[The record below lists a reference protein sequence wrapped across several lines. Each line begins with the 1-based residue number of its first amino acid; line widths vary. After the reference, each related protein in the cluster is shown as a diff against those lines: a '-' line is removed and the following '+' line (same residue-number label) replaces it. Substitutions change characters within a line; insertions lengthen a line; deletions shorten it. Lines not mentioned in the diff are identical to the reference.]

1 MNPEEF
7 LVVAEQL
14 AKQPSEA
21 SKRSAISRAYYG
33 VFHLA
38 RELIESCGVKV
49 ARSAEGHAIVMR
61 CLQNCGLEKLARAG
75 SMLDSLRSIR
85 NKADYDLA
93 STAFTPK
100 AAETHMGI
108 AHQLSAGIRK
118 ANAASIRQAIRDY
131 AKAVSIQVFDVD

>member
-7 LVVAEQL
+7 LVVADHL
-14 AKQPSEA
+14 ASQPSEA

-49 ARSAEGHAIVMR
+49 ARSAEGHGVVLR
-61 CLQNCGLEKLARAG
+61 CLQNCGMEKLARAG

-100 AAETHMGI
+100 AAETHIGI
-108 AHQLSAGIRK
+108 AKQLAQQVRQADPI
-118 ANAASIRQAIRDY
+118 SIRQAIRTY
-131 AKAVSIQVFDVD
+131 AKTISIPVFDT